1 MNKRYGINFIFW
13 GKNGVVLVFT
23 LIMVAVLSALTI
35 NLSSKMNQEVSLL
48 KNSSD
53 YLEASALAKGGIHYA
68 VAVLKMDEDFD
79 ADWLAE
85 GWAEEVILTFDE
97 GTVKINVTDESGKI
111 NLNCL
116 NTGRE
121 KEKKLRIEQMLE
133 LCDNIGLGYAIIP
146 AIIDWIDADDEI
158 TEILSITVG
167 ENKGAES
174 GYYEELSVPYPCKNE
189 PFDTTEEIMM
199 VRGIEKENYYGE
211 KGLKNFVTV
220 FSSEKGKI
228 NINTAS
234 EQVLKATLQA
244 SVSSSGEKQTEIFEL
259 IDDVAVTSIMDWR
272 VDNPFYDLS
281 PLQEFFSE
289 EVANKI
295 SSAGLFDVK
304 SGFFMIVS
312 SAKVGKIEK
321 TITAVVERKQDDITV
336 KYWNEN

>member
-1 MNKRYGINFIFW
+1 MNKRYGIFS
-13 GKNGVVLVFT
+13 GKDGVVLVFT
-23 LIMVAVLSALTI
+23 LIMVAVLSALAV
-35 NLSSKMNQEVSLL
+35 NLSSRMNQEVSLL

-53 YLEASALAKGGIHYA
+53 YLEASALAKGGIDYA

-79 ADWLAE
+79 ADWLSE

-111 NLNCL
+111 NLNGL

-121 KEKKLRIEQMLE
+121 KQKKLRIDQMLE
-133 LCDNIGLGYAIIP
+133 LCDNIGLDYGIVP

-158 TEILSITVG
+158 TEILSITLG

-174 GYYEELSVPYPCKNE
+174 AYYEEELPVPYPCKNE
-189 PFDTTEEIMM
+189 PLDTTEEIMM
-199 VRGIEKENYYGE
+199 VRGVEKENYYGE

-220 FSSEKGKI
+220 FSSENGKI
-228 NINTAS
+228 NINTAN
-234 EQVLKATLQA
+234 EQVLKATLRA
-244 SVSSSGEKQTEIFEL
+244 SVSSAEEKQTEIFEL
-259 IDDVAVTSIMDWR
+259 IDDVAVSSIMDWR
-272 VDNPFYDLS
+272 IDNPFYDLS
-281 PLQEFFSE
+281 PLREFFSE
-289 EVANKI
+289 EIANKI
-295 SSAGLFDVK
+295 SSAGLLDVK

-321 TITAVVERKQDDITV
+321 TVTAVMERKQDDITV